1 MKFIIKNKKVVL
13 CILIIAVIGYL
24 IYKNQLDKSYVL
36 QKESFETYLYYHKV
50 NDTKL
55 TNGKDLYIFVVST
68 KCKDDSID
76 INKIN
81 VQLRLKDNYKEYSA
95 YEINEAYAQ
104 KYFENHVEQKGKKIY
119 RSAVQR
125 LLRLHCLFHHS
136 VTTYT
141 SFSCLLYTSSIF
153 RHRKPLRRDRSCR
166 RRRPAG
172 RPRRAKML

>member
-1 MKFIIKNKKVVL
+1 MVDEGNHILKFIIKNKKAVL
-13 CILIIAVIGYL
+13 CIFIIVVIGYL
-24 IYKNQLDKSYVL
+24 IYKNQLNKSYVL

-119 RSAVQR
+119 RYYIFEKLWGKEDFTSAKIDISKDKMV
-125 LLRLHCLFHHS
+125 LEDN
-136 VTTYT
+136 VD
-141 SFSCLLYTSSIF
+141 IF
-153 RHRKPLRRDRSCR
+153 IEI
-166 RRRPAG
+166 
-172 RPRRAKML
+172 